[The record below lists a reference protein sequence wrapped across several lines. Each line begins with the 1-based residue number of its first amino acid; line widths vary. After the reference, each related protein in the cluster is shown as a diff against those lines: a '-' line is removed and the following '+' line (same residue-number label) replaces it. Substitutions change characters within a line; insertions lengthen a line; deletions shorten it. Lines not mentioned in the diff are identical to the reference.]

1 MPLEFAETMIKDTL
15 ESHAPVL
22 EKLYAHLDT
31 ASTSASGVVELPGT
45 PPGILG
51 MPFKSLR
58 TTSGQIIGDAHLGP
72 HTYALS
78 DRETLT
84 PEQVMALE
92 RGQQV
97 WDFGYVLHPDWHGKG
112 VMSELVGCILHG
124 WIIPYMGIG
133 TVGAVSPSE
142 RSLFPSE
149 LKWVWE
155 GGPLTMP
162 TVRGPG

>member
-1 MPLEFAETMIKDTL
+1 
-15 ESHAPVL
+15 
-22 EKLYAHLDT
+22 
-31 ASTSASGVVELPGT
+31 
-45 PPGILG
+45 
-51 MPFKSLR
+51 
-58 TTSGQIIGDAHLGP
+58 
-72 HTYALS
+72 
-78 DRETLT
+78 
-84 PEQVMALE
+84 MALE